1 MNCCPVWWKTV
12 FADGGVVMIQQLY
25 VSGSRFWQALSYCVS
40 PVSLTNYKHID
51 LRILTDSQRETVIPF
66 TQKESTAVS
75 LNFQDEQ
82 DYIRFTLAYLL
93 SENSE

>member
-1 MNCCPVWWKTV
+1 
-12 FADGGVVMIQQLY
+12 MIQQLY
-25 VSGSRFWQALSYCVS
+25 VNRSRFWQALSYCVS
-40 PVSLTNYKHID
+40 PVSLANHKQID

-93 SENSE
+93 PGNSE